1 LPQIRCVL
9 HLPILQCHANSLS
22 FCIHN
27 LGYDVEGV
35 INEIKEALERET
47 AAERAVGWD
56 VIFFPSP
63 AFKRMLLVGIGTAVA
78 QQLVG
83 IDAIQYFLMFIIE
96 EAGIDER
103 VWQSILLIALGV
115 LKLVVIV
122 FAGSLFDTKGRR
134 PLFFWSLIGESKGIM
149 NNICLIELKAF
160 YCFLK
165 VWQFLLL

>member
-1 LPQIRCVL
+1 MY
-9 HLPILQCHANSLS
+9 
-22 FCIHN
+22 CIHSA
-27 LGYDVEGV
+27 YYVV
-35 INEIKEALERET
+35 AL
-47 AAERAVGWD
+47 
-56 VIFFPSP
+56 IFALSLFRSIIIIF
-63 AFKRMLLVGIGTAVA
+63 AGVGIGTAVA